1 MPLSKGFSLKSIIEG
16 RGMIK
21 GEEALQEVRKNIS
34 NDKIVLHVIAVAK
47 IMKALARRLGKDE
60 ELWEVAGLLHDID
73 YEKTKDEPSKHG
85 LEAEEILR
93 GRVPPEVVKA
103 IKAHNFENTSV
114 PPESDLDK
122 ALIAADAVSGLV
134 IATALVMPNKRL
146 AEVSVNTLKRKFKQK
161 DFARNV
167 NRDRILFCEQIGL
180 SLDEFL
186 ELSLES
192 LSEISDVLGL

>member
-1 MPLSKGFSLKSIIEG
+1 MRG
-16 RGMIK
+16 RRWLQGRMRR
-21 GEEALQEVRKNIS
+21 EEALREVRGNVS
-34 NDKIVLHVIAVAK
+34 NNKIVLHMMAVAT

-60 ELWEVAGLLHDID
+60 ELWEVTGLLHDID

-85 LEAEEILR
+85 LEAEKILG
-93 GRVPPEVVKA
+93 GRVPPEVIRA
-103 IKAHNFENTSV
+103 IKAHNFEDTRV
-114 PPESDLDK
+114 PPESDLEK

-146 AEVSVNTLKRKFKQK
+146 AEVSVDTLKKKFKQK

-186 ELSLES
+186 ELSLRS

>member
-1 MPLSKGFSLKSIIEG
+1 
-16 RGMIK
+16 
-21 GEEALQEVRKNIS
+21 
-34 NDKIVLHVIAVAK
+34 
-47 IMKALARRLGKDE
+47 
-60 ELWEVAGLLHDID
+60 
-73 YEKTKDEPSKHG
+73 
-85 LEAEEILR
+85 
-93 GRVPPEVVKA
+93 
-103 IKAHNFENTSV
+103 
-114 PPESDLDK
+114 
-122 ALIAADAVSGLV
+122 V

>member
-1 MPLSKGFSLKSIIEG
+1 MKS
-16 RGMIK
+16 
-21 GEEALQEVRKNIS
+21 EEALQEVRKNIS

-47 IMKALARRLGKDE
+47 IMKALARRLGRDE
-60 ELWEVAGLLHDID
+60 ELWEVTGLLHDID

-85 LEAEEILR
+85 LEAEKML
-93 GRVPPEVVKA
+93 GNRVPPEVVRA
-103 IKAHNFENTSV
+103 IKAHNFERTGV

-122 ALIAADAVSGLV
+122 ALITADAVSGLV

-167 NRDRILFCEQIGL
+167 DRNKILFCEQIGL

-186 ELSLES
+186 ELSLKS

>member
-1 MPLSKGFSLKSIIEG
+1 MKS
-16 RGMIK
+16 
-21 GEEALQEVRKNIS
+21 EEALQEVRKNIS

-47 IMKALARRLGKDE
+47 IMKALARRLGRDE
-60 ELWEVAGLLHDID
+60 ELWEVTGLLHDID

-85 LEAEEILR
+85 LEAEKML
-93 GRVPPEVVKA
+93 GNRVPPEVVRA
-103 IKAHNFENTSV
+103 IKAHNFERTGV

-122 ALIAADAVSGLV
+122 ALITADAVSGLV

-167 NRDRILFCEQIGL
+167 DRNKILFCEQIGL

-186 ELSLES
+186 ELSLYYIS
-192 LSEISDVLGL
+192 YISDVLGL

>member
-1 MPLSKGFSLKSIIEG
+1 MKS
-16 RGMIK
+16 
-21 GEEALQEVRKNIS
+21 EEAFQEVRKNIS

-47 IMKALARRLGKDE
+47 IMKALARRLGRDE
-60 ELWEVAGLLHDID
+60 ELWEVTGLLHDID

-85 LEAEEILR
+85 LEAEKML
-93 GRVPPEVVKA
+93 GNRVPPEVVRA
-103 IKAHNFENTSV
+103 IKAHNFERTGV

-122 ALIAADAVSGLV
+122 ALITADAVSGLV

-167 NRDRILFCEQIGL
+167 DRNKILLCEQIGL

-186 ELSLES
+186 ELSLKS